1 MTVTL
6 TFEYT
11 ARDALGGTQDGTLEA
26 SSREE
31 AISKLRREG
40 LQIVELEEET
50 ASGPLLVPRV
60 KKNDIVYITGQ
71 LAVMTDTGITL
82 SSALDSIAKQETN
95 PTLKAVLLDLKTQ
108 VEAGEDFSTALSKH
122 PKHFDRTYIALIR
135 ASEKTGTLAEM
146 LENISLYMR
155 NQLDTMQKVRG
166 ALAYPTVMLV
176 LATGVTIFLL
186 TYILPKFEPLFT
198 RKGIKLP
205 KMTVV
210 LMTASDMLI
219 DYWWAWLAAI
229 IVAVIVFLVG
239 RKTDTG
245 RGILD
250 WLAIN
255 TPIIGPL
262 ARKVIL
268 SRSVRTLGTMVESGV
283 SMLDALRLAAEVSSN
298 VYYERGWLHAL
309 DLVTEGKSICDSLQ
323 GNKLFPGPLVQM
335 IAAGEDTG
343 KLDHVLRKVSA
354 HYDKEVESAIKS
366 ATTMLE
372 PLMITVMGVVVG
384 GIAMGLL
391 LPIFSLSR
399 APAG

>member
-1 MTVTL
+1 MTTL
-6 TFEYT
+6 TFEYI
-11 ARDALGGTQDGTLEA
+11 ARDPLGVKQDGTIEA
-26 SSREE
+26 ASREE
-31 AISKLRREG
+31 ALQKLRRDG
-40 LQIVELEEET
+40 LQVTELEEEL
-50 ASGPLLVPRV
+50 AGVGLFPQRV

-71 LAVMTDTGITL
+71 LAVMADTGITL
-82 SSALDSIAKQETN
+82 SVALESIAKQEQN
-95 PTLKAVLLDLKTQ
+95 LTLKAVLLDLKSQ
-108 VEAGEDFSTALSKH
+108 VESGEDFSAALARH
-122 PKHFDRTYIALIR
+122 PKYFDRTYIALIR

-146 LENISLYMR
+146 LESISLYMR

-166 ALAYPTVMLV
+166 ALAYPMVMLV

-186 TYILPKFEPLFT
+186 TYVLPKFEPLFT

-205 KMTVV
+205 AMTVV
-210 LMTASDMLI
+210 LMTTSDLLMN
-219 DYWWAWLAAI
+219 YWWAWLI
-229 IVAVIVFLVG
+229 GLVVVVVTFIMG
-239 RKTDTG
+239 RKTPMG
-245 RGILD
+245 RNIID

-262 ARKVIL
+262 VRKVIL

-283 SMLDALRLAAEVSSN
+283 SMLDSLKLAGEVSAN
-298 VYYERGWLHAL
+298 VYYERAWLHAL
-309 DLVTEGKSICDSLQ
+309 DQVTEGKSICDSLH
-323 GNKLFPGPLVQM
+323 GNSLFPGPLVQM

-343 KLDHVLRKVSA
+343 KLDHVLRKVSS
-354 HYDKEVESAIKS
+354 HYDKEVDSAIKS

-399 APAG
+399 PSH

>member
-1 MTVTL
+1 MAATL
-6 TFEYT
+6 TFEYV
-11 ARDALGGTQDGTLEA
+11 ARDPLGGTQDGTLEA
-26 SSREE
+26 ASREE
-31 AISKLRREG
+31 AIQKLRRDG
-40 LQIVELEEET
+40 LLVVELEEESDAGT
-50 ASGPLLVPRV
+50 LFAPRV
-60 KKNDIVYITGQ
+60 KKNDIVYVTGQ
-71 LAVMTDTGITL
+71 LAVMADTGITL
-82 SSALDSIAKQETN
+82 SVALESIAKQETN
-95 PTLKAVLLDLKTQ
+95 ATLKAVLLDLKNQ
-108 VEAGEDFSTALSKH
+108 VESGEDFSTALARH
-122 PKHFDRTYIALIR
+122 PKYFDRTYLALIR

-155 NQLDTMQKVRG
+155 NQLETMQKVRG
-166 ALAYPTVMLV
+166 ALAYPSVMLV

-186 TYILPKFEPLFT
+186 TYVLPKFQPLFT

-205 KMTVV
+205 QITVV
-210 LMTASDMLI
+210 LMTVSELLI
-219 DYWWAWLAAI
+219 DYWWAWLLGLA
-229 IVAVIVFLVG
+229 VAGVVFVYG
-239 RKTDTG
+239 RKTPTG

-250 WLAIN
+250 WLTIN

-262 ARKVIL
+262 VRKVIL

-283 SMLDALRLAAEVSSN
+283 SMLDALKLAGDVSAN
-298 VYYERGWLHAL
+298 VYYERAWQHAL
-309 DLVTEGKSICDSLQ
+309 DQVTEGKSISDSLF
-323 GNKLFPGPLVQM
+323 GNSLFPGPLVQM

-343 KLDHVLRKVSA
+343 KLDHVLRKVSS
-354 HYDKEVESAIKS
+354 HYDKEVDIAIKS

>member
-1 MTVTL
+1 MTATL
-6 TFEYT
+6 TFEYV

-26 SSREE
+26 ASREE
-31 AISKLRREG
+31 AIQKLRREG
-40 LQIVELEEET
+40 LQVVELEEE
-50 ASGPLLVPRV
+50 ADAGSLFAPRV
-60 KKNDIVYITGQ
+60 KKNDIVYVTGQ
-71 LAVMTDTGITL
+71 LAVMADTGITL
-82 SSALDSIAKQETN
+82 SVALDSIAKQEAN
-95 PTLKAVLLDLKTQ
+95 PTLKAVLLDLKAQ
-108 VEAGEDFSTALSKH
+108 VEGGDDFSTALARH
-122 PKHFDRTYIALIR
+122 PKYFDRTYLALIR

-155 NQLDTMQKVRG
+155 NQLETMQKVRG
-166 ALAYPTVMLV
+166 ALAYPSVMLV

-186 TYILPKFEPLFT
+186 TYVLPKFQPLFT

-205 KMTVV
+205 QITVV
-210 LMTASDMLI
+210 LMTLSELLI
-219 DYWWAWLAAI
+219 DYWWAWLLG
-229 IVAVIVFLVG
+229 IVVAGIVFVYG
-239 RKTDTG
+239 RKTPTG
-245 RGILD
+245 RAILD

-262 ARKVIL
+262 VRKVIL

-283 SMLDALRLAAEVSSN
+283 SMLDALKLAGEVSSN
-298 VYYERGWLHAL
+298 YYYERAWSHAL
-309 DLVTEGKSICDSLQ
+309 DQVTEGKSISDSLH
-323 GNKLFPGPLVQM
+323 GNSLFPGPLVQM

-343 KLDHVLRKVSA
+343 KLDHVLRKVSS
-354 HYDKEVESAIKS
+354 HYDKEVDIAIKS

>member
-1 MTVTL
+1 MTTL
-6 TFEYT
+6 TFEYV
-11 ARDALGGTQDGTLEA
+11 ARDPLGAERDGTLEA
-26 SSREE
+26 ASREE
-31 AISKLRREG
+31 AIQKLRREG
-40 LQIVELEEET
+40 LQIVELEEEAT
-50 ASGPLLVPRV
+50 GGGIFPRRV
-60 KKNDIVYITGQ
+60 KKNEIVYVTGQ

-82 SSALDSIAKQETN
+82 STALESIAKQEQN
-95 PTLKAVLLDLKTQ
+95 PTLKAVLLDLKSQ
-108 VEAGEDFSTALSKH
+108 VESGEDFSTALARH
-122 PKHFDRTYIALIR
+122 PKHFDRTYIALIK

-155 NQLDTMQKVRG
+155 NQLDTAQKVRG

-186 TYILPKFEPLFT
+186 TYVLPKFEPLFT

-205 KMTVV
+205 AMTVF
-210 LMTASDMLI
+210 LMTASDLLM
-219 DYWWAWLAAI
+219 DYWWAWLIGVVVAIVGFVFARKTPTGRAI
-229 IVAVIVFLVG
+229 I
-239 RKTDTG
+239 
-245 RGILD
+245 D
-250 WLAIN
+250 WLAIH

-262 ARKVIL
+262 VRKVIL

-283 SMLDALRLAAEVSSN
+283 SMLDSLKLAAEVSSN
-298 VYYERGWLHAL
+298 VYYEQAWLRAL
-309 DLVTEGKSICDSLQ
+309 DQVTEGKSICDSLH
-323 GNKLFPGPLVQM
+323 GNPLFPGPLVQM

-399 APAG
+399 SPAG

>member
-1 MTVTL
+1 MTATL
-6 TFEYT
+6 TFEYV
-11 ARDALGGTQDGTLEA
+11 ARDPLGGTQDGTVEA
-26 SSREE
+26 ASREE
-31 AISKLRREG
+31 AMQKLRRDG
-40 LQIVELEEET
+40 LQIVELEEESDAGT
-50 ASGPLLVPRV
+50 LFAPRV
-60 KKNDIVYITGQ
+60 KKNDIVYVTGQ
-71 LAVMTDTGITL
+71 LAVMADTGITL
-82 SSALDSIAKQETN
+82 SVALESIAKQETN
-95 PTLKAVLLDLKTQ
+95 ATLKAVLLDLKTQ
-108 VEAGEDFSTALSKH
+108 VEGGEDFSTALARH
-122 PKHFDRTYIALIR
+122 PKYFDRTYLALIR

-155 NQLDTMQKVRG
+155 NQLETMQKVRG
-166 ALAYPTVMLV
+166 ALAYPSVMLV

-186 TYILPKFEPLFT
+186 TYVLPKFQPLFT

-205 KMTVV
+205 QITVV
-210 LMTASDMLI
+210 LMTISELLI
-219 DYWWAWLAAI
+219 DYWWAWLIGLAVAA
-229 IVAVIVFLVG
+229 VVFVYG
-239 RKTDTG
+239 RKTPTG
-245 RGILD
+245 RSILD

-262 ARKVIL
+262 VRKVIL

-283 SMLDALRLAAEVSSN
+283 SMLDALKLAGDVSSN
-298 VYYERGWLHAL
+298 VYYERAWQHAL
-309 DLVTEGKSICDSLQ
+309 DQVTEGKSISDSLF
-323 GNKLFPGPLVQM
+323 GNPLFPGPLVQM

-343 KLDHVLRKVSA
+343 KLDHVLRKVST
-354 HYDKEVESAIKS
+354 HYDKEVDVAIKS

>member
-1 MTVTL
+1 MTAI
-6 TFEYT
+6 TFEFV
-11 ARDALGGTQDGTLEA
+11 ARDALGGTQDGTVSA

-31 AISKLRREG
+31 AIQKLRRDG
-40 LQIVELEEET
+40 LQIVELEEESLGGSLIP
-50 ASGPLLVPRV
+50 ARV
-60 KKNDIVYITGQ
+60 SKSDIVYITGQ
-71 LAVMTDTGITL
+71 LAVMVDTGITL
-82 SSALDSIAKQETN
+82 SVALESIARQEQN
-95 PTLKAVLLDLKTQ
+95 ATLKTVLLDLKSQ
-108 VEAGEDFSTALSKH
+108 VESGEDFSTALSRH
-122 PKHFDRTYIALIR
+122 PKHFDRTYLALIK

-155 NQLDTMQKVRG
+155 NQLDTAQKVRG

-186 TYILPKFEPLFT
+186 TYVLPKFEPLFT

-205 KMTVV
+205 MMTTV
-210 LMTASDMLI
+210 LMTTSDAML
-219 DYWWAWLAAI
+219 DYWWAWLI
-229 IVAVIVFLVG
+229 GVVVLAVTFIVG
-239 RKTDTG
+239 RKTPTG
-245 RGILD
+245 RGIMD
-250 WLAIN
+250 WLAIH

-262 ARKVIL
+262 VRKVIL

-283 SMLDALRLAAEVSSN
+283 SMLEALRLAGEVSSN
-298 VYYERGWLHAL
+298 VYYERAWHHAL
-309 DLVTEGKSICDSLQ
+309 DQVTEGKSICDSLY
-323 GNKLFPGPLVQM
+323 GHPLFPGPLVQM

-343 KLDHVLRKVSA
+343 KLDHVLRKVSL
-354 HYDKEVESAIKS
+354 HYDKEVEAAIKS

>member
-1 MTVTL
+1 MTAI
-6 TFEYT
+6 TFEFV
-11 ARDALGGTQDGTLEA
+11 ARDPLGATQDGTIEA
-26 SSREE
+26 ASRED
-31 AISKLRREG
+31 AIQRLRRDG
-40 LQIVELEEET
+40 LQVVELEEES
-50 ASGPLLVPRV
+50 AGGELFPRGV
-60 KKNDIVYITGQ
+60 SKNDIVYVTGQ
-71 LAVMTDTGITL
+71 LAVMVDTGITL
-82 SSALDSIAKQETN
+82 SVALEGIAKQEQN
-95 PTLKAVLLDLKTQ
+95 PTLKTVLLDLKTQ
-108 VEAGEDFSTALSKH
+108 VESGEDFSTSLAKH
-122 PKHFDRTYIALIR
+122 PRYFDRTYIALIK

-155 NQLDTMQKVRG
+155 NQLDTAQKVRG

-186 TYILPKFEPLFT
+186 TYVLPKFEPLFT

-205 KMTVV
+205 AMTTF
-210 LMTASDMLI
+210 LMTTSNLML
-219 DYWWAWLAAI
+219 DYWWAWLIGVAALI
-229 IVAVIVFLVG
+229 ITFVMG
-239 RKTDTG
+239 RKTPTG
-245 RGILD
+245 RAIMD
-250 WLAIN
+250 WLAIH

-262 ARKVIL
+262 VRKVIL

-283 SMLDALRLAAEVSSN
+283 SMLEALRLAGEVSAN
-298 VYYERGWLHAL
+298 VYYEKAWTKAL
-309 DLVTEGKSICDSLQ
+309 DQVTEGKSICDALH
-323 GNKLFPGPLVQM
+323 GHPLFPGPLVQM

-343 KLDHVLRKVSA
+343 KLDHVLRKVSV
-354 HYDKEVESAIKS
+354 HYDKEVETAIKS